1 MTKTDAVMYAPQGI
15 RINAICPGYV
25 ATPLLQAATGT
36 AMLAAEIAKVPQQR
50 LGEMEEIADAI
61 SFLASPM
68 SSFMAGVGMVVDGG
82 YTAQ

>member
-1 MTKTDAVMYAPQGI
+1 MTKTDAIMYAPQGI

-25 ATPLLQAATGT
+25 ATPLLKAATEQG
-36 AMLAAEIAKVPQQR
+36 AMAAEVAKVPQQR

-61 SFLASPM
+61 AFLASPM
-68 SSFMAGVGMVVDGG
+68 ASFMAGQGLVVDGG